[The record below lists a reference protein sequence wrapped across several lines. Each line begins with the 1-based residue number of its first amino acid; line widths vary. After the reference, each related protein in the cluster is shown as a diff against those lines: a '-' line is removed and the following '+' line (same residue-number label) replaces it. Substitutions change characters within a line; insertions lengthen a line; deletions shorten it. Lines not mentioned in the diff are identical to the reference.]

1 MDLFNDDQQETRAV
15 PPVSAED
22 DAKNNRRRRSER
34 YAEETNA
41 EEQQVKAAQEEAKE
55 APAQENRPRSRIPAP
70 PNPEIISQGIPRP
83 AALSGQRP
91 HREQAEQQE
100 APSLRRPV
108 QAEGYA
114 PLQQLGSV
122 SRRPVPPST
131 IPVDEDWEQHSMRPT
146 MRADGTVRRENV
158 RRPVRESGDSQSSM
172 RADGTVRRDAVRRP
186 SRDVDEYRPSRP
198 SRHPDQQ
205 VKRETVQQPMAAV
218 PARPVREPVA
228 PRAPM
233 QADGTVRSAENCRPV
248 QSAAPQQTAVQRP
261 VRQQNYAAPQQAE
274 NTSRVRRPEM
284 PYPARGEEPRR
295 PRNPQTE
302 QVGYEIIQQEEEK
315 GTGRGLIA
323 VIIALLAVAAIII
336 GLIMIPEDQ
345 PGFLGNI
352 KRAVTEP
359 VKSLFGGSD
368 EQDETLPATAADF
381 TATISQATAP
391 YKVVFHMVTSG
402 GVTQVRVVD
411 AEGAVIPTMTTLST
425 PSSENTVIWM
435 FELVTEDRYSG
446 QVQAQIQ
453 SGDSW
458 VNTGLFQTL
467 ELGGASATVS
477 AGPMTY
483 METAAPSATPTAT
496 PIPTATP
503 TAAPTEVQQTMVP
516 VVVLTPNPTDEPAQV
531 VETPVVTATPTLA
544 ATATPTLVPT
554 AAPTE
559 APTPEPTAE
568 PTAEPTPEPTATP
581 APTPVVTPKLEAAA
595 HEKADPSLITETEVY
610 KDGRKTKDY
619 VRKEPMNMPPAEDY
633 LLRDFGVTTFRGSA
647 FRQNAATDTV
657 ENPTGLSL
665 AWTVEAGSA
674 AGSSRN
680 YYGIGWTGQPV
691 IVKWAADIRKSM
703 NLDETRKEQ
712 KNLKEVI
719 LAGMDG
725 KIYFLD
731 LQDGTAT
738 REAINFGYPMR
749 STPSLNPLF
758 FPSMTVGQYARKMK
772 SGTTSNIG
780 LYYYDLTSSKQLRMI
795 DGIDRKLKRPYSENA
810 SGAFDTSALIDRST
824 NTLIAIGTNG
834 LLYTEKLD
842 MSMRVDQETGK
853 LQFVFDEPTETVS
866 MMSHA
871 RKQREAG
878 VAVESSLAMY
888 GSYAYYA
895 DMDGI
900 LRCVDTTT
908 MTTVW
913 AVDTGDSVRAAIA
926 LDLVEDG
933 DTNTLWLYTAN
944 LINTARTK
952 GDVTIRRFN
961 AMTGEEDWAYAVNC
975 AKGKKKDVTF
985 NKEVIPGAMASPVI
999 GQNGLS
1005 DLVYFTISSVSDKGG
1020 KALGEAGALSSV
1032 IVALNK
1038 ESGELVWHKPMEAYS
1053 YSSPVAVYDESGNGW
1068 IIQACANGQITLMDG
1083 LTGEVINT
1091 LQVNGVI
1098 EGSPAVYGDMMVIG
1112 TTGKGTSYIYGIQI
1126 K

>member
-34 YAEETNA
+34 YADISDET
-41 EEQQVKAAQEEAKE
+41 EQQEVPAQDEVKE
-55 APAQENRPRSRIPAP
+55 APVQENRTRSRIPAP
-70 PNPEIISQGIPRP
+70 SNPEIISQGIPRP

-114 PLQQLGSV
+114 PLQQLGTI
-122 SRRPVPPST
+122 SRRPIPPST
-131 IPVDEDWEQHSMRPT
+131 IPVDEDWEQHSMRPA
-146 MRADGTVRRENV
+146 MRADGTVRRENI
-158 RRPVRESGDSQSSM
+158 RRPVRESGESQSSM
-172 RADGTVRRDAVRRP
+172 HADGSVRRDAVRRP

-198 SRHPDQQ
+198 SRRPEREMQQ
-205 VKRETVQQPMAAV
+205 NTVQQNTVQQPVAAV
-218 PARPVREPVA
+218 PARPAREAVA

-233 QADGTVRSAENCRPV
+233 QADGSVRNAESRRPV

-302 QVGYEIIQQEEEK
+302 QVGYEPIQQEEEK
-315 GTGRGLIA
+315 GGRGLIA
-323 VIIALLAVAAIII
+323 VIIALLVVAALII

-368 EQDETLPATAADF
+368 EKEDITPASAADF

-391 YKVVFHMVTSG
+391 YKVVFHMVTST

-425 PSSENTVIWM
+425 PSSENTIIWM
-435 FELVTEDRYSG
+435 FELVTEDSYSG
-446 QVQAQIQ
+446 EVQAQIQ

-467 ELGGASATVS
+467 ELGGANATVS

-483 METAAPSATPTAT
+483 METATPAVTPDVT

-503 TAAPTEVQQTMVP
+503 TAAPTEAEQTMVP
-516 VVVLTPNPTDEPAQV
+516 VVVLTPDPTDEPVQ
-531 VETPVVTATPTLA
+531 PMVTATPTLA
-544 ATATPTLVPT
+544 VTATPTLVPT
-554 AAPTE
+554 VAPTE

-581 APTPVVTPKLEAAA
+581 APTPVVTPKLEASA
-595 HEKADPSLITETEVY
+595 HENADPSLITETEIY

-619 VRKEPMNMPPAEDY
+619 VRKEPMNMPAAEDY

-657 ENPTGLSL
+657 ENPTSLSL

-703 NLDETRKEQ
+703 DLDDTRKEQ

-719 LAGMDG
+719 IAGMDG

-758 FPSMTVGQYARKMK
+758 FPTMTVGQYARKMK
-772 SGTTSNIG
+772 SGTSSNIG
-780 LYYYDLTSSKQLRMI
+780 LYYYDLTDGEQLRMI

-895 DMDGI
+895 DLDGI

-999 GQNGLS
+999 GQNELS

-1038 ESGELVWHKPMEAYS
+1038 ESGELVWHNTMEAYS
-1053 YSSPVAVYDESGNGW
+1053 YSSPVAVYDEAGHGW
-1068 IIQACANGQITLMDG
+1068 IIQACSNGLITLMDG

>member
-22 DAKNNRRRRSER
+22 DAKNNRRRRSDR
-34 YAEETNA
+34 YADSSDET
-41 EEQQVKAAQEEAKE
+41 EQQE
-55 APAQENRPRSRIPAP
+55 APAQEEVKEVPVQENRTRNRIPAP

-100 APSLRRPV
+100 TPSLRRPV

-114 PLQQLGSV
+114 PLQQLGTV
-122 SRRPVPPST
+122 SRRPIPPST

-146 MRADGTVRRENV
+146 MRADGTVRRENI
-158 RRPVRESGDSQSSM
+158 RRPVRESGESQSTM
-172 RADGTVRRDAVRRP
+172 HADGTVRRDSIRRP

-205 VKRETVQQPMAAV
+205 VKRETVQQPV
-218 PARPVREPVA
+218 PEVRRPVREPVA

-233 QADGTVRSAENCRPV
+233 QADGTVRAAESRRPV

-302 QVGYEIIQQEEEK
+302 QVGYEPIQQEEEK
-315 GTGRGLIA
+315 GGRGLIA
-323 VIIALLAVAAIII
+323 VIIALLVVAALII

-359 VKSLFGGSD
+359 IKGLFGGSD
-368 EQDETLPATAADF
+368 EQDEAIPASAADF

-391 YKVVFHMVTSG
+391 YKVVFHMVTSA

-467 ELGGASATVS
+467 ELGGANATVS
-477 AGPMTY
+477 
-483 METAAPSATPTAT
+483 AT
-496 PIPTATP
+496 PIPTTTP
-503 TAAPTEVQQTMVP
+503 TAAPTEVQETMVP
-516 VVVLTPNPTDEPAQV
+516 VVVLTPDPTDEPVQ
-531 VETPVVTATPTLA
+531 PMVTATPTMA
-544 ATATPTLVPT
+544 VTATPTLVPT
-554 AAPTE
+554 VAPTE
-559 APTPEPTAE
+559 PPTPEPTAE

-581 APTPVVTPKLEAAA
+581 EPTPVVTPKLEAAA

-619 VRKEPMNMPPAEDY
+619 VRKEPMNMPAAEDY

-657 ENPTGLSL
+657 VNPTSLSL
-665 AWTVEAGSA
+665 AWTVEAGSV
-674 AGSSRN
+674 AGNSRN

-758 FPSMTVGQYARKMK
+758 FPNMTVGQYARKMK
-772 SGTTSNIG
+772 NGTSSNIG

-961 AMTGEEDWAYAVNC
+961 AMTGEEDWAYAINC

-999 GQNGLS
+999 GQNELS

-1038 ESGELVWHKPMEAYS
+1038 ESGELVWYNAMEAYS
-1053 YSSPVAVYDESGNGW
+1053 YSSPVAVYDESGRGW
-1068 IIQACANGQITLMDG
+1068 IIQACSNGQITLMDG